1 MAHDLVAHSVGG
13 QAVDR
18 VPHVPPPVLGV
29 DRPLVPHVERLPAH
43 VVMKSTVGKRG
54 VQIAIA
60 APEHR
65 PLQPLFLPPE
75 GQTGNKTTDAGSEDG
90 LNACQSRGL
99 KGAVK
104 NCNADNLKSD
114 EAEDQP
120 FGGREVED
128 GSMRDRD
135 KLD

>member
-1 MAHDLVAHSVGG
+1 MAHDLVAHSVRGR
-13 QAVDR
+13 AVDH

-29 DRPLVPHVERLPAH
+29 DRPLVAHVERLPAH

-60 APEHR
+60 ASEHR
-65 PLQPLFLPPE
+65 LLQPFFLPPE
-75 GQTGNKTTDAGSEDG
+75 RQIGNRTTDAGSEDG
-90 LNACQSRGL
+90 LNAGQSRGL

-104 NCNADNLKSD
+104 NCNADKKSD

-120 FGGREVED
+120 FGEREVE